1 MVRVT
6 QVAGGPTGPADGRAD
21 AGADVPQR
29 LREARERSG
38 LSLRELARR
47 LDLSASAL
55 SQIETGKSRPSVRT
69 LYAVV
74 SELGLSLDE
83 LFAAPAQAPAP
94 APAGLE
100 EALAAMAPASPSS
113 SPAIASLTRAGR
125 SEAPTVT
132 VDERPELQL
141 ASGVTWARLTRE
153 HDQLVDFLQVRYEP
167 GATSNADGALVR
179 HAGHEYGVVLSG
191 RLEVSVGFETYVL
204 EEGGSISFSS
214 TEPHLLANRSDEP
227 VEAIWFVIGRRGTDP
242 RDPAFD

>member
-1 MVRVT
+1 MVRVS
-6 QVAGGPTGPADGRAD
+6 QVAGGPTGPADSRAD

-29 LREARERSG
+29 LREARERAG

-74 SELGLSLDE
+74 QELGLSLDE
-83 LFAAPAQAPAP
+83 LFAAPGPTLAPN
-94 APAGLE
+94 GLE
-100 EALAAMAPASPSS
+100 RALAAVTPPSD
-113 SPAIASLTRAGR
+113 AAALASLARAGR
-125 SEAPTVT
+125 TDGPTLG

-141 ASGVTWARLTRE
+141 GSGVTWARLTRE

-167 GATSNADGALVR
+167 GATSNADGSLVR
-179 HAGHEYGVVLSG
+179 HAGYEYGVVLSG
-191 RLEVSVGFETYVL
+191 RLEVSIGFETYVL

-214 TEPHLLANRSDEP
+214 NEPHLLANRTDEP
-227 VEAIWFVIGRRGTDP
+227 AEAIWFVIGRRGTDP
-242 RDPAFD
+242 RDPAFDER